1 MESMQASVGG
11 WRVMLCAVELSPHL
25 LHHYHYQRFI
35 IRNRIFIM
43 LNFAQICKALWA
55 HSAMNMPPSIDYQS
69 ISISYFLSSPLWSHA
84 QFRYKGFVSES
95 TYIWVKKGILTQRIM
110 EQEKKHKVE
119 VDWRLDVWGRGCLWS
134 QSSLSLLCAFEHKC
148 SHWQLANLAG
158 ENIPY
163 TLKKGHNTKQ
173 KDVLFSLGLKAVS
186 HTGYWEQGRLWYSR
200 FWSMKNKL
208 DTHIRLERLAM
219 ALTHRYAIFLCR

>member
-1 MESMQASVGG
+1 MKRRKKSGDFGMESMQASVGG
-11 WRVMLCAVELSPHL
+11 WRVMLCAVELSPHP

-95 TYIWVKKGILTQRIM
+95 TFIWVRKGILTQRIM
-110 EQEKKHKVE
+110 EQEKNMK
-119 VDWRLDVWGRGCLWS
+119 WRWIDGWMFGGGGVSDPKAAFPCCAH
-134 QSSLSLLCAFEHKC
+134 SS
-148 SHWQLANLAG
+148 
-158 ENIPY
+158 
-163 TLKKGHNTKQ
+163 
-173 KDVLFSLGLKAVS
+173 
-186 HTGYWEQGRLWYSR
+186 
-200 FWSMKNKL
+200 
-208 DTHIRLERLAM
+208 IR
-219 ALTHRYAIFLCR
+219 AIIFHH

>member
-1 MESMQASVGG
+1 MISQGKVFCKKKGEWRWSIKWNGEKKSGDFGMESMQASVGG

-43 LNFAQICKALWA
+43 LNFAQICKDSWA

-95 TYIWVKKGILTQRIM
+95 TFIWVRKGILTQRIM
-110 EQEKKHKVE
+110 EQEKNMK
-119 VDWRLDVWGRGCLWS
+119 WRWIDGWMFGGGGVSDPKAAFPCCAY
-134 QSSLSLLCAFEHKC
+134 SS
-148 SHWQLANLAG
+148 
-158 ENIPY
+158 
-163 TLKKGHNTKQ
+163 
-173 KDVLFSLGLKAVS
+173 
-186 HTGYWEQGRLWYSR
+186 
-200 FWSMKNKL
+200 
-208 DTHIRLERLAM
+208 IR
-219 ALTHRYAIFLCR
+219 AIIFHH

>member
-1 MESMQASVGG
+1 MWSIKWNGEKKSGDFGMESMQASVGG

-43 LNFAQICKALWA
+43 LNFAQICKASWA
-55 HSAMNMPPSIDYQS
+55 HSAMN
-69 ISISYFLSSPLWSHA
+69 
-84 QFRYKGFVSES
+84 
-95 TYIWVKKGILTQRIM
+95 
-110 EQEKKHKVE
+110 
-119 VDWRLDVWGRGCLWS
+119 
-134 QSSLSLLCAFEHKC
+134 
-148 SHWQLANLAG
+148 
-158 ENIPY
+158 IP